1 MVSTLSAFDMLF
13 DLMNS
18 RSILVVSLGIIV
30 ETVSF
35 ILHIFVL
42 SIQNPAYITID
53 TVGLIAVLTG
63 FSMVLYSRL
72 HLLTQNHRFMRG
84 IFVMISTVSILG
96 LAPAVTEMIVLCT
109 GDLSLGLQL
118 SDIASYVQI
127 MFAVQECVLSSLYIY
142 FFWGYTND
150 VPERA
155 KTKIRK
161 EVKATFCLLV
171 MAYGWI
177 LMSNVLIYVLDFKK
191 IFLARDLCFN
201 PVYAIKIEIEF
212 FVLNRLVSIS
222 QLKRDALSN
231 SSLTISTLA
240 TQLPQSAEPTTTMM
254 SVSAAL
260 ESQTGSNV
268 DIELN
273 GAPLSNV

>member
-1 MVSTLSAFDMLF
+1 MRFDSK
-13 DLMNS
+13 NS
-18 RSILVVSLGIIV
+18 RSILVVSLGIVV

-35 ILHIFVL
+35 ILHIFIL
-42 SIQNPAYITID
+42 SIQNAAYITID
-53 TVGLIAVLTG
+53 TMGLIAVLTG

-72 HLLTQNHRFMRG
+72 HIITQNHRFLRG
-84 IFVMISTVSILG
+84 ILMMISIVSILG
-96 LAPAVTEMIVLCT
+96 LAPAVTEMIVLCI
-109 GDLSLGLQL
+109 GNLDLGLRL

-127 MFAVQECVLSSLYIY
+127 IFAVQECVLSSLYIY

-150 VPERA
+150 VPERVKA
-155 KTKIRK
+155 KIQK

-177 LMSNVLIYVLDFKK
+177 VMSNVLIYVLEFKK

-212 FVLNRLVSIS
+212 FVLNRLVRIS

-231 SSLTISTLA
+231 PSITISTTGL
-240 TQLPQSAEPTTTMM
+240 QVPQSAVTTNTMM
-254 SVSAAL
+254 RISAAL
-260 ESQTGSNV
+260 ESQTEPNV
-268 DIELN
+268 EIELDVVR
-273 GAPLSNV
+273 LSDR

>member
-1 MVSTLSAFDMLF
+1 LVSALSAFVTLL
-13 DLMNS
+13 DLKNP

-35 ILHIFVL
+35 ILHIFIL
-42 SIQNPAYITID
+42 SIQSPAYITIY
-53 TVGLIAVLTG
+53 TIGLITVLTG

-84 IFVMISTVSILG
+84 ILMMISIVSILG
-96 LAPAVTEMIVLCT
+96 LAPGVTEMIVLCT
-109 GDLSLGLQL
+109 GNLALGLRL

-127 MFAVQECVLSSLYIY
+127 IFAVQECALSSLYIY
-142 FFWGYTND
+142 FFWGYIND

-155 KTKIRK
+155 KAKIQK

-191 IFLARDLCFN
+191 IFLAKDLCFN

-231 SSLTISTLA
+231 LSLTISTIGTPLS
-240 TQLPQSAEPTTTMM
+240 QSAIPTSTMM

-260 ESQTGSNV
+260 ESQTGP
-268 DIELN
+268 N
-273 GAPLSNV
+273 GDMVSGVVLLSTG

>member
-1 MVSTLSAFDMLF
+1 LVSALSAFDPLF
-13 DLMNS
+13 DLKNS

-35 ILHIFVL
+35 ILHIFIL
-42 SIQNPAYITID
+42 SIQSPAYFTID

-84 IFVMISTVSILG
+84 ILIMISIVSILG
-96 LAPAVTEMIVLCT
+96 LTPAVTEMIVLST
-109 GDLSLGLQL
+109 GNLSLGLQL

-127 MFAVQECVLSSLYIY
+127 IFAVQECVLSSLYIY

-150 VPERA
+150 VPERIKA
-155 KTKIRK
+155 KIQK

-177 LMSNVLIYVLDFKK
+177 IMSNVLIYVLDFKK

-231 SSLTISTLA
+231 PSLTISTPG
-240 TQLPQSAEPTTTMM
+240 TQLAQSAEPTSTMM
-254 SVSAAL
+254 NVSAAL
-260 ESQTGSNV
+260 ESQTGPNV
-268 DIELN
+268 EIELDVVS
-273 GAPLSNV
+273 LSNG

>member
-1 MVSTLSAFDMLF
+1 VIDTLF
-13 DLMNS
+13 DLKNS

-35 ILHIFVL
+35 ILHIFIL
-42 SIQNPAYITID
+42 SIQNAAYITID
-53 TVGLIAVLTG
+53 TIGLIAVLTG

-72 HLLTQNHRFMRG
+72 HLITQNHRFLRG
-84 IFVMISTVSILG
+84 ILIMISIVSILG
-96 LAPAVTEMIVLCT
+96 LTPAVAEMIVLCI
-109 GDLSLGLQL
+109 GNLDLGLRLQ
-118 SDIASYVQI
+118 DIASYVQI
-127 MFAVQECVLSSLYIY
+127 IFAVQECVLSSIYIY

-155 KTKIRK
+155 KTKIQK
-161 EVKATFCLLV
+161 EVKVTFCLLV

-177 LMSNVLIYVLDFKK
+177 VMSNVLIYVLDFKK

-212 FVLNRLVSIS
+212 FVLNRLVLIS

-231 SSLTISTLA
+231 PSLTISTLGM
-240 TQLPQSAEPTTTMM
+240 QLPQSAGPTSTMM
-254 SVSAAL
+254 TVSAAL
-260 ESQTGSNV
+260 ESQTGPNVEIQLDVIPISNV
-268 DIELN
+268 
-273 GAPLSNV
+273 